1 MENTFGIP
9 IIPANEAE
17 RVANLHDYTILDT
30 RSEGPFN
37 NVASIAA
44 HMFKTPMA
52 FVSFVDES
60 RVWFKANVGLE
71 SVTET
76 PRGVSLCSLAIL
88 SNTPTVFE
96 NTLEESCLLA
106 NPLVAGDFGMRF
118 YAAAPIRTPEGF
130 NIGAVCVVDKEPRT
144 FSAGDQ
150 RVLEHLASIVM
161 DELKLRSLQQEEKS

>member
-1 MENTFGIP
+1 MENTFGVP
-9 IIPANEAE
+9 IIPNNEKDRLE
-17 RVANLHDYTILDT
+17 NLHSYNILDT

-52 FVSFVDES
+52 FVSFVDEG
-60 RVWFKANVGLE
+60 RVWFKANLGLE
-71 SVTET
+71 SVAET

-88 SNTPTVFE
+88 SNEPTVFH
-96 NTLEESCLLA
+96 NTVEESCLLA
-106 NPLVAGDFGMRF
+106 NPLVAGEFGMRF

-130 NIGAVCVVDKEPRT
+130 NIGAVCVVDKEPRE
-144 FSAGDQ
+144 FSVADQ

-161 DELKLRSLQQEEKS
+161 DELKLRALENRN

>member
-9 IIPANEAE
+9 IIPENEKDRLE
-17 RVANLHDYTILDT
+17 NLHSYNILDT

-60 RVWFKANVGLE
+60 RVWFKSNLGLE
-71 SVTET
+71 SVTEA

-88 SNTPTVFE
+88 NNEPTVFH
-96 NTLEESCLLA
+96 NTVEESCLLA
-106 NPLVAGDFGMRF
+106 NPLVAGEFGMRF
-118 YAAAPIRTPEGF
+118 YAAAPIRTPEGY
-130 NIGAVCVVDKEPRT
+130 NIGAVCVVDKEPRE
-144 FSAGDQ
+144 FSVGDQ

-161 DELKLRSLQQEEKS
+161 DELKLRALESRHS

>member
-1 MENTFGIP
+1 MENTFGVP
-9 IIPANEAE
+9 IIPDEEEA
-17 RVANLHDYTILDT
+17 RLANLRSYDIVDT

-52 FVSFVDES
+52 FVSFVEEG

-71 SVTET
+71 GVSNT

-88 SNTPTVFE
+88 NDDPTVFK
-96 NTLEESCLLA
+96 NTMEEDCLLA
-106 NPLVAGDFGMRF
+106 NPLVAGEFGMRF

-130 NIGAVCVVDKEPRT
+130 NIGAVCVVDKEPRE
-144 FSAGDQ
+144 FSVADQ

-161 DELKLRSLQQEEKS
+161 DELKLRALENRN

>member
-9 IIPANEAE
+9 IIPENEEA
-17 RVANLHDYTILDT
+17 RLANLRQYDILDT

-60 RVWFKANVGLE
+60 RVWFKANIGLE
-71 SVTET
+71 EVNET
-76 PRGVSLCSLAIL
+76 PRGISLCSLAVL
-88 SNTPTVFE
+88 SNQPTVFKD
-96 NTLEESCLLA
+96 TLDESCLLA
-106 NPLVAGDFGMRF
+106 NPLVAGEFGMRF
-118 YAAAPIRTPEGF
+118 YAAAPIRTAEGF
-130 NIGAVCVVDKEPRT
+130 NIGAVCVIDKEPRE
-144 FSAGDQ
+144 FSVGDQ

-161 DELKLRSLQQEEKS
+161 DELKLRLLNKEQ

>member
-9 IIPANEAE
+9 IIPENEKGRLE
-17 RVANLHDYTILDT
+17 NLHSYDILDT

-71 SVTET
+71 SVSET

-88 SNTPTVFE
+88 NNEPTVFH
-96 NTLEESCLLA
+96 NTVEESCLLA
-106 NPLVAGDFGMRF
+106 NPLVAGEFGMRF
-118 YAAAPIRTPEGF
+118 YAAAPIKTPEGF
-130 NIGAVCVVDKEPRT
+130 NIGAVCVVDKEPRE
-144 FSAGDQ
+144 FSVGDQ

-161 DELKLRSLQQEEKS
+161 DELKLRALENRN

>member
-9 IIPANEAE
+9 IIPENDSA
-17 RVANLHDYTILDT
+17 RLDNLRKYDILDT
-30 RSEGPFN
+30 RSEGSFN

-60 RVWFKANVGLE
+60 RVWFKANLGLE
-71 SVTET
+71 NVQEV

-88 SNTPTVFE
+88 SNTPTVFQ

-106 NPLVAGDFGMRF
+106 NPLVAGEFGMRF
-118 YAAAPIRTPEGF
+118 YAAAPIKTPEGF
-130 NIGAVCVVDKEPRT
+130 NIGAVCVVDKEPRE
-144 FSAGDQ
+144 FNVGDQ

-161 DELKLRSLQQEEKS
+161 DELKLRSLENRDRE